1 MRNYA
6 TQMEAAKMGIITPE
20 MEIVAAKEEMNV
32 ETLREKMALGEVIIP
47 ANMNH
52 KALSPE
58 GVGSGLRTKINVNLG
73 VSGDL
78 RDYEMEMKKVDLALE
93 MKAEAIMDLSNY
105 GKTNEFRR
113 KLIEK
118 SPAMIGTVPMYDA
131 IGYLEKDLLEI
142 SAQDFLKV
150 IEAHAREGVD
160 FMTIHAGINRRAVE
174 AFKRDKRIMNIVSRG
189 GSLLFAW
196 MEMTGNEN
204 PFYEYYDDVLDILR
218 KYDVTISLGDAL
230 RPGCLADSSD
240 AGQISELVELGN
252 LTKRAWEKDVQVM
265 VEGPGHMAMDE
276 IAANMKMEKR
286 LCHNAPFYVLGPL
299 VTDIAPGYDHI
310 TSAIGGAIAAA
321 SGADFLCYVT
331 PAEHLRLPDIDD
343 VKEGIMAS
351 KIAAHAADIA
361 KGVPHAR
368 DLDNQMARARHKM
381 DWDEMFSV
389 ALDKEKPRR
398 YFEST
403 PPSERHTCS
412 MCGKMCAVR
421 TTNMILEGK
430 KVEFC
435 SEK

>member
-1 MRNYA
+1 MRNYK
-6 TQMEAAKMGIITPE
+6 TQMEAAKKGIITPE
-20 MEIVAAKEEMNV
+20 METVAKKENIDVHKLMDSV
-32 ETLREKMALGEVIIP
+32 ASGSVSIP
-47 ANMNH
+47 ANIRH
-52 KALSPE
+52 TSLSAE
-58 GVGSGLRTKINVNLG
+58 GIGAGLKTKINVNLG
-73 VSGDL
+73 VSGDCKN
-78 RDYEMEMKKVDLALE
+78 YETEMKKVDLAL
-93 MKAEAIMDLSNY
+93 KFGAEAIMDLSNY
-105 GKTNEFRR
+105 GKTNTFR
-113 KLIEK
+113 KELIEK

-131 IGYLEKDLLEI
+131 VGYLEKDLLEI
-142 SAQDFLKV
+142 TAQDFMKV
-150 IEAHAREGVD
+150 IRAHAEDGVD
-160 FMTIHAGINRRAVE
+160 FMTIHAGINRRAVG
-174 AFKRDKRIMNIVSRG
+174 AFRREGRKMNIVSRG

-204 PFYEYYDDVLDILR
+204 PFYEYYDEVLEILR
-218 KYDVTISLGDAL
+218 EYDVTISLGDAL
-230 RPGCLADSSD
+230 RPGCIDDSSD
-240 AGQISELVELGN
+240 AGQISELIELGN

-265 VEGPGHMAMDE
+265 VEGPGHMAMNE
-276 IAANMKMEKR
+276 IAANMIMQKR

-331 PAEHLRLPDIDD
+331 PAEHLRLPDLSD
-343 VKEGIMAS
+343 VKEGIIAS

-361 KGVPHAR
+361 KGLPGAR
-368 DLDNQMARARHKM
+368 DIDNKMADARHNM
-381 DWDEMFSV
+381 DWDEMFKI
-389 ALDKEKPRR
+389 AIDGDKARE

-403 PPSERHTCS
+403 PPSDRHTCS